1 MATTTI
7 DAALVQ
13 KMFLA
18 GAKNL
23 ESKKEWINDLN
34 VFPVPDGDTG
44 TNMTYVSGERGKCNC
59 QSNNGESF

>member
-23 ESKKEWINDLN
+23 NQRKNGL
-34 VFPVPDGDTG
+34 
-44 TNMTYVSGERGKCNC
+44 MTLTYFQYQMVIQELI
-59 QSNNGESF
+59 